1 LTGIKL
7 KVLDFVSS
15 YGETAD
21 VICDSV
27 IKMVRENGIEDI
39 VAFCADNANT
49 NFGGVARKGLNN
61 VFAKMCTQRDRT
73 IIGIGCAA
81 HILHNAMQTAADLLP
96 IDVESIV
103 VKMY

>member
-7 KVLDFVSS
+7 KVLDFVSL

-39 VAFCADNANT
+39 MAFCADNANT
-49 NFGGVARKGLNN
+49 NFGGVARKDLNN

-81 HILHNAMQTAADLLP
+81 HIIIT
-96 IDVESIV
+96 
-103 VKMY
+103 